1 MLELTFDQD
10 FRLQRMHNFHLQIP
24 IQKPCQECL
33 EDYVI
38 HDGLPIDD
46 FQCFG
51 WLFHLYTLKFIWV
64 KNPKIPGI
72 QPTNKLQ
79 DLEFAKTILD
89 HALRQCPHEPKYRM
103 QDNPNQL
110 GQC

>member
-33 EDYVI
+33 EDCVI

-51 WLFHLYTLKFIWV
+51 WLFRLYT
-64 KNPKIPGI
+64 NM
-72 QPTNKLQ
+72 LQ

-103 QDNPNQL
+103 PDNPNQL